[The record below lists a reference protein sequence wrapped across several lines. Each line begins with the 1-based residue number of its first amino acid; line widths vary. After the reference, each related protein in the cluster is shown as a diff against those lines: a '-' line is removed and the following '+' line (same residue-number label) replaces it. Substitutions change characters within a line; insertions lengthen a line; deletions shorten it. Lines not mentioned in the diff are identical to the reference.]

1 MGRKVRLLYVLT
13 AAFVIAATGL
23 MVMNRLDGEIAVQED
38 IARETRLYQLEV
50 NAVNSDYTREIAMQN
65 TSTYIMNLAQEYG
78 YLSPGQIRF
87 TVVNREALGLS
98 DQEDQ
103 TGTVIDAEDAQDQDL
118 PADADADA
126 AAAETEAAE

>member
-23 MVMNRLDGEIAVQED
+23 MVMTRLDGEIAVQED

-103 TGTVIDAEDAQDQDL
+103 TGTVIDAEDTQDQDL
-118 PADADADA
+118 PADADA